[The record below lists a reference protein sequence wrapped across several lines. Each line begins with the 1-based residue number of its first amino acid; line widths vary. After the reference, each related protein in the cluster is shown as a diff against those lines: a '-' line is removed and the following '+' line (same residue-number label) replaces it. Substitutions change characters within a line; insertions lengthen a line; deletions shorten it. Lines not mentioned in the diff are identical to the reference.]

1 MKRIEKNNDKIGYMR
16 VGDFKF
22 PVTDYSVDVTDDVAS
37 LSLTV
42 DNCCSLKTCEHCSNL
57 IHVIQNINGQVIHT
71 GFNCTKTD
79 MREDDIKETSR
90 CYLYNEVL

>member
-1 MKRIEKNNDKIGYMR
+1 MKRIEEENNNIGYMK

-22 PVTDYSVDVTDDVAS
+22 PITGYSVDVVDDVAS

-42 DNCCSLKTCEHCSNL
+42 DNCCPLNTCERCSNL
-57 IHVIQNINGQVIHT
+57 IHVLQNINGEVMHT

-90 CYLYNEVL
+90 CYLYDEAY